1 MTNKY
6 NLSCTSQVTSSTT
19 TACSTVLGTAT
30 GLCDQSGSA
39 STGPAATLDNSIAGW
54 FVTLDAAGGTS
65 YSERVVTD
73 PVALTN
79 GNVFFTTFKPNS
91 DVCAFGGNTLI
102 WALNYNTGGVPVAST
117 MQGTALVQSS
127 TGAFAEIALSS
138 AFANPGNQRLYGRRT
153 TNAIQGVPPASQ
165 GLAVV
170 TSPKP
175 TKKIIHV
182 REK

>member
-1 MTNKY
+1 MIF
-6 NLSCTSQVTSSTT
+6 LVGFGLVT
-19 TACSTVLGTAT
+19 TASPCE
-30 GLCDQSGSA
+30 
-39 STGPAATLDNSIAGW
+39 
-54 FVTLDAAGGTS
+54 AGGTA

-102 WALNYNTGGVPVAST
+102 WALNYNTGGVPAAAT

-127 TGAFAEIALSS
+127 TGAFAEIALAS
-138 AFANPGNQRLYGRRT
+138 AFANPGNQRVYGRRT